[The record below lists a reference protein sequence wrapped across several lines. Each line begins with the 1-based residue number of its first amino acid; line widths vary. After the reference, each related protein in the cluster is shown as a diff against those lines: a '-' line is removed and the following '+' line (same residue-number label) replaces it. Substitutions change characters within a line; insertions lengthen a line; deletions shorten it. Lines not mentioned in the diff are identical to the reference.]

1 MSVTEFHVPGAHGKA
16 THLRAG
22 QFLTVLDL
30 QGSQVVDFVAFAG
43 PGNDEFLSVTHAQ
56 VHLKRFL
63 VGLGDDLVTNY
74 RRPILKIV
82 HDDTGR
88 HDMHYA
94 MCDPER
100 YRLYFDVTTPHR
112 SCLQNF
118 TEAFAAE
125 GREVPRGQ
133 MPNPINL
140 NQNVATN
147 ERGELELL
155 PSLSKPGNRI
165 VIEALAEC
173 YPAVSACPMDIGPI
187 NGGSSTDILIRVSD
201 TLEEA
206 LA

>member
-1 MSVTEFHVPGAHGKA
+1 MSPTEFHVPGAHGKA
-16 THLRAG
+16 THLNAG
-22 QFLTVLDL
+22 QFLTIIDVH
-30 QGSQVVDFVAFAG
+30 GSQVFAFVAFAG
-43 PGNDEFLSVTHAQ
+43 PTNDEFLSVTHAQ

-63 VGLGDDLVTNY
+63 VGLGDELVTNY

-100 YRLYFDVTTPHR
+100 YRLYFGVKEPHR

-118 TEAFAAE
+118 TEAFAAA

-140 NQNVATN
+140 NQNVSTN

-155 PSLSKPGNRI
+155 PSLSQSGNRI
-165 VIEALAEC
+165 VLQALAEC

-187 NGGSSTDILIRVSD
+187 NGGSSTDIMIRVSD